1 MTTDDARPERERRV
15 ATARGRVD
23 WPLVAAIVGSCLL
36 VLYVLPVLAL
46 AVATPPGALLA
57 RLTDPQA
64 LAAVGNSLLT
74 ASTATAVATV
84 LGVPLAYWLARADGL
99 IRTAVTGLVVLP
111 LVLPPVVAGILLV
124 AVFGPNGLA
133 PTASALGVQF
143 TRSHLGIVVAQ
154 TFVASPF
161 VIVTTTA
168 AFDRVDPRL
177 EDAARSLGHGH
188 VSTFWRVLIPLAWPG
203 ILAGVTLTFA
213 RSIGEFGATM
223 LVAYYP
229 RTLPVQI
236 WRAFVSDGLTAALPL
251 AAVLLLVSLVVVLA
265 LHALGANPWQR

>member
-36 VLYVLPVLAL
+36 ALYVLPVLAL